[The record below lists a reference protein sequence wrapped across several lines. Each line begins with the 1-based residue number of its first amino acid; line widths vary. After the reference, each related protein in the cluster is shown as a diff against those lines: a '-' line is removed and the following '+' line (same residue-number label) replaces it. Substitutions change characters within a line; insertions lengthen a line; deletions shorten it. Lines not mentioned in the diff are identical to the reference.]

1 MFRTTNHTVKPLPV
15 AGPALSLFPTITAIF
30 LDTIIAPLVPW
41 FLTAAGGDMN
51 AARHT
56 VISML
61 ASYNVAT
68 EEELRLAAEIVSFSF
83 GTMAALAKSMDP
95 DLPLNAVLRLRGS
108 ANALHRSQHQCQRVL
123 DRLRKE
129 RRLAAGAPKR
139 QPRAPDQVATTQAPG
154 PAAQPAPTQP
164 HPAAFT
170 LSRQQRRAQERA
182 VEKAHRKQAEQSRR
196 DAMRAMRAGS
206 TPAAAPAMIPTRG
219 NNHHPSAAAA

>member
-1 MFRTTNHTVKPLPV
+1 
-15 AGPALSLFPTITAIF
+15 LSLFPTITAIF

-41 FLTAAGGDMN
+41 FLTAANGDMK

-83 GTMAALAKSMDP
+83 GTLAALSKSMEP

-108 ANALHRSQHQCQRVL
+108 ANASQRSKHQCQRVL

-129 RRLAAGAPKR
+129 RRMALAAPKQQPEAPHL
-139 QPRAPDQVATTQAPG
+139 PPDQAATIQATAQASG
-154 PAAQPAPTQP
+154 PVQPAPTQP
-164 HPAAFT
+164 HPEFN
-170 LSRQQRRAQERA
+170 LSRQQRRAVERA

-196 DAMRAMRAGS
+196 DTMRAMRAVS
-206 TPAAAPAMIPTRG
+206 TPPATPAMTAARG
-219 NNHHPSAAAA
+219 NNHAPSA

>member
-1 MFRTTNHTVKPLPV
+1 MFRTTNHTVKPLAV

-30 LDTIIAPLVPW
+30 LDTIIGPLVPW
-41 FLTAAGGDMN
+41 FLTAADGDMK

-129 RRLAAGAPKR
+129 RRLAAAPHKR
-139 QPRAPDQVATTQAPG
+139 QPRAPHQAAATQAPS
-154 PAAQPAPTQP
+154 AAVQSAPTQP
-164 HPAAFT
+164 RPAVT

-182 VEKAHRKQAEQSRR
+182 VEKAHRKRAEQSRF
-196 DAMRAMRAGS
+196 DAMRARRVGA
-206 TPAAAPAMIPTRG
+206 TPAAASAMTPTRG
-219 NNHHPSAAAA
+219 NNHSPSAAAA